1 LAIYA
6 KNWKKIPTAACS
18 FWVSLTMT
26 GKIGLAILVLT
37 AVMALLAPYLAV
49 HSPFTAS
56 GETLQPPGNGHLLG
70 TDNMGVDIWAQLCY
84 GARISLYL
92 GFATALLAGFGGS
105 IIGIA
110 AGYWGG
116 KVDRVILSFID
127 IMLVLPRLP
136 MIIFT
141 AAFFGSSL
149 ENIIIVLVAFNWM
162 GPARL
167 VRSQVLS
174 LREQDYILAAKSY
187 GAKFWYMLRKH
198 LIPEL
203 APIIM
208 VSMVRLASRGIVAEA
223 GLAFLG
229 LGDPSSKSWGMMIY
243 YATNFRGIYFTPFWQ
258 WWLLYPWLAITI
270 LVVGFALVGRD
281 MERST
286 DPRLRYLVSK

>member
-1 LAIYA
+1 VIII
-6 KNWKKIPTAACS
+6 KKWEDIASTVCS
-18 FWVSLTMT
+18 FWVSLTLT

-37 AVMALLAPYLAV
+37 AVMALFAPHLAV

-56 GETLQPPGNGHLLG
+56 DETLQPPGNGHLLG
-70 TDNMGVDIWAQLCY
+70 TDNMGVDIWAQICY

-92 GFATALLAGFGGS
+92 GFATALLAGLGGS

-116 KVDRVILSFID
+116 TVERVILRFID

-149 ENIIIVLVAFNWM
+149 ENIIIVLAAFNWP

-167 VRSQVLS
+167 VRGQVIS
-174 LREQDYILAAKSY
+174 LREQGYIIVAKSY
-187 GAKFWYMLRKH
+187 GASFWYMLRKH

-203 APIIM
+203 APIM
-208 VSMVRLASRGIVAEA
+208 LVSMVRLASRGIVAEA

-229 LGDPSSKSWGMMIY
+229 LGDPTSKSWGMMIY
-243 YATNFRGIYFTPFWQ
+243 YATNFKGIYFTPFWQ

-270 LVVGFALVGRD
+270 LVVGFALLGRD
-281 MERST
+281 LERST
-286 DPRLRYLVSK
+286 DPRLRYMVSK